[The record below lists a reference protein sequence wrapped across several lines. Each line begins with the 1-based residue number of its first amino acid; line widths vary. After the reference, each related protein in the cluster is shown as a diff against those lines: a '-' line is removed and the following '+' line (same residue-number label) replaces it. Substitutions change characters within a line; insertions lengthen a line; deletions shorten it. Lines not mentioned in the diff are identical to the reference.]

1 MAGRRETQEI
11 PHAAQ
16 LELPVGRQRV
26 PDRNFERGGRSFYF
40 FDFDDNVVFLKTRI
54 FLFERETGEEIALS
68 TRDFAE
74 ISGLVGKPGPWEAY
88 ELRDDE
94 RSGSFR
100 RFRDVPAA
108 QRNGQPQP
116 FVEDLLATIGRGD
129 LWWKAPSWSLFD
141 HAVFN
146 QRPVAIITARGHH
159 PDTVK
164 QGIHILCRDGHLAQP
179 PNYLGVYTVTH
190 PDVRR
195 CLGDTD
201 DTKTIPE
208 LKKAAIVDSVREAM
222 KRYGENPYH
231 RFGMSDDDPHNVAL
245 ILEAMTELKQRHP
258 RNAFFVID
266 TSQRPVIKTEVLVGS
281 TAESEVDQLTLFD

>member
-1 MAGRRETQEI
+1 MSRRETQET
-11 PHAAQ
+11 PPAAQ

-26 PDRNFERGGRSFYF
+26 PDRNFENGGRSFYF
-40 FDFDDNVVFLKTRI
+40 FDFDDNVVFLKTCI
-54 FLFERETGEEIALS
+54 YLFARDNGEEVALS
-68 TRDFAE
+68 TREFAA
-74 ISGLVGKPGPWEAY
+74 ISHLVGEPGEWERF
-88 ELRDDE
+88 EIRDDD
-94 RSGSFR
+94 RIGSFR
-100 RFRDVPAA
+100 RFRDFPAA
-108 QRNGQPQP
+108 DRNGRPQP
-116 FVEDLLATIGRGD
+116 FVEDLVATLAPGD

-164 QGIHILCRDGHLAQP
+164 QGIHILCRDGYLANP

-190 PDVRR
+190 PEVRR
-195 CLGDTD
+195 GLGDNGAAMTV
-201 DTKTIPE
+201 PE

-222 KRYGENPYH
+222 KRYGENPHH

-245 ILEAMTELKQRHP
+245 ILEAMTELKQRYP

-266 TSQRPVIKTEVLVGS
+266 TSQRPVIKTEVLADATS
-281 TAESEVDQLTLFD
+281 DSPVDQLTLFD